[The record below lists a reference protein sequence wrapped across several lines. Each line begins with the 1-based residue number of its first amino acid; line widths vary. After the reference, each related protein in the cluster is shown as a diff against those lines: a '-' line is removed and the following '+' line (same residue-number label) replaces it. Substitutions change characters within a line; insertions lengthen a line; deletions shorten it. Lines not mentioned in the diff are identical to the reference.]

1 MSKEKDSNNKVKNE
15 LITLDF
21 LKEQEEQLEREMLIA
36 YLVSKKVEE
45 NRSEF
50 HSIVMQLCSLFED
63 EYGNSCTIR
72 QDVIESSNDKPY
84 DLELMTGNSL
94 SSKEDGN
101 E

>member
-21 LKEQEEQLEREMLIA
+21 LQEQKEQLEREMLIA
-36 YLVSKKVEE
+36 YLVYKKAKE
-45 NRSEF
+45 NRSET
-50 HSIVMQLCSLFED
+50 HSIVMQLCFLFED
-63 EYGNSCTIR
+63 EYGNSCAIR

-94 SSKEDGN
+94 SSKED
-101 E
+101 EDE